1 MNAPKSFRDEMV
13 FGAFKSLKHEHV
25 FIEEDGITKMID
37 LFHFEAPLG
46 PLGHLVNVLFLKRY
60 MRNFL
65 LERNRAIKQ
74 KAEEK
79 QLFSKLKT

>member
-1 MNAPKSFRDEMV
+1 
-13 FGAFKSLKHEHV
+13 
-25 FIEEDGITKMID
+25 MID

-46 PLGHLVNVLFLKRY
+46 PLGHLANVLFLKRY
-60 MRNFL
+60 MKNFL

-79 QLFSKLKT
+79 QLFSKLKTSLV

>member
-1 MNAPKSFRDEMV
+1 MSVRAKSR
-13 FGAFKSLKHEHV
+13 
-25 FIEEDGITKMID
+25 TKTETTTLMID

-46 PLGHLVNVLFLKRY
+46 PLGHLANVLFLKRY
-60 MRNFL
+60 MKNFL

-79 QLFSKLKT
+79 QLFSKLKTSLV